1 MVNFLCYTIRYG
13 GLMNFTISREN
24 FFKALQ
30 KVINVIP
37 SKSTVEILYNVLIS
51 AKDNKL
57 FITATDLEITQIAWT
72 DCDVTVEG
80 EITVPGKLLLDIIRE
95 LPELELKFSSDDNY
109 KILLSSSLG
118 EYKLSGE
125 SKSEYPSVPQ
135 VDSELKINID
145 NPSLKLMIEKT
156 IFACSTDHFRPALTG
171 VLCQIMENE
180 YRMVATDGHRLVK
193 IIDKNFKGK
202 GFTRDL
208 IIPTKALNFVAR
220 NLPEKGTQ
228 QVTLSDNHV
237 LFELTD
243 TKIYSRIIN
252 EPYPDYDRVI
262 PSEFSKELI
271 IDRSNFISSVKRVSL
286 FSNPI
291 TSQVKIGLSENS
303 MNVSAQDIDF
313 GGEAKENIPCEY
325 NNDNIDIAYNANYL
339 IDILRHIDSERV
351 KFTVNDSDGPA
362 LIFPE
367 INGGNDIDVVML
379 IMPVRIN

>member
-1 MVNFLCYTIRYG
+1 
-13 GLMNFTISREN
+13 MNFTISRDN

-37 SKSTVEILYNVLIS
+37 SKSTVEILYNVMIS
-51 AKDNKL
+51 VKDNKL

-72 DCDVTVEG
+72 DCEVSQEG

-95 LPELELKFSSDDNY
+95 LPEIVLKFSSDENF
-109 KILLSSSLG
+109 KILLSSDLG
-118 EYKLSGE
+118 QYKLSGE
-125 SKSEYPSVPQ
+125 SRTEYPSVPN
-135 VDSELKINID
+135 VDSQLKVGIENS
-145 NPSLKLMIEKT
+145 SLKLMIEKT

-193 IIDKNFKGK
+193 IIDTNFKGN
-202 GFTRDL
+202 GFKRDL

-220 NLPEKGTQ
+220 NLPEKGQ
-228 QVTLSDNHV
+228 QQITLSDNHV
-237 LFELTD
+237 LFELPD

-271 IDRSNFISSVKRVSL
+271 IDRADFISSVKRVSL

-291 TSQVKIGLSENS
+291 TSQVKLGLSENT

-313 GGEAKENIPCEY
+313 GGEAKENIPCIYGNEE
-325 NNDNIDIAYNANYL
+325 IDIAYNANYL
-339 IDILRHIDSERV
+339 IDILRHLDSDKV

-367 INGGNDIDVVML
+367 NKDDENINMVML
-379 IMPVRIN
+379 IMPVRLN

>member
-1 MVNFLCYTIRYG
+1 
-13 GLMNFTISREN
+13 MNFTVSRDN
-24 FFKALQ
+24 IFKALQ

-51 AKDNKL
+51 AKNNTL
-57 FITATDLEITQIAWT
+57 SITATDLEITQISWT
-72 DCDVTVEG
+72 ECTSDEDG

-95 LPELELKFSSDDNY
+95 LPNVQIQFSADENN
-109 KILLSSSLG
+109 KIVMKSEMG

-125 SKSEYPSVPQ
+125 DKNEFPSVPM
-135 VDSELKINID
+135 VDSSMKINIEND
-145 NPSLKLMIEKT
+145 ALKTMIEKT

-171 VLCQIMENE
+171 VLCQVMESE

-193 IIDKNFKGK
+193 IIDTEFKGN
-202 GFTRDL
+202 GFSRDL

-220 NLPEKGTQ
+220 NLPENGQQ

-237 LFELTD
+237 LFELPD

-262 PSEFSKELI
+262 PSEFTKELEV
-271 IDRSNFISSVKRVSL
+271 DRNLFISSVKRVSL

-291 TSQVKIGLSENS
+291 TSQVKLSLSRDN

-313 GGEAKENIPCEY
+313 GGEANENIACKYDYE
-325 NNDNIDIAYNANYL
+325 NLVIAYNANYL
-339 IDILRHIDSERV
+339 IDILRHIDSEKI
-351 KFTVNDSDGPA
+351 KFTVNDADGPA
-362 LIFPE
+362 LIFPPDQAE
-367 INGGNDIDVVML
+367 KINLVML

>member
-1 MVNFLCYTIRYG
+1 MKFN
-13 GLMNFTISREN
+13 ISRDN

-37 SKSTVEILYNVLIS
+37 SKSTVEILYNVLITTS
-51 AKDNKL
+51 DNKL

-72 DCDVTVEG
+72 DCDVSLEG

-95 LPELELKFSSDDNY
+95 LPETEIGFNSDDNN

-125 SKSEYPSVPQ
+125 SKTEYPSVPNI
-135 VDSELKINID
+135 DSELKVSIENV
-145 NPSLKLMIEKT
+145 SLKTMIEKT

-171 VLCQIMENE
+171 VLCQVMENE

-193 IIDKNFKGK
+193 IINTDFKGK

-220 NLPEKGTQ
+220 NLPESGSQ
-228 QVTLSDNHV
+228 QITLSENHV
-237 LFELTD
+237 LFEMPE

-262 PSEFSKELI
+262 PAEFTKELV
-271 IDRSNFISSVKRVSL
+271 IDRTNFISSVKRVAL

-291 TSQVKIGLSENS
+291 TSQVKIKLSKDS

-313 GGEAKENIPCEY
+313 GGEANENIPCIY
-325 NNDNIDIAYNANYL
+325 DNENIEIAYNANYL
-339 IDILRHIDSERV
+339 IDILRHIDSEKV
-351 KFTVNDSDGPA
+351 KFTTNDADGPA
-362 LIFPE
+362 LVFPDKNE
-367 INGGNDIDVVML
+367 KGSMNIVML

>member
-1 MVNFLCYTIRYG
+1 
-13 GLMNFTISREN
+13 MNFNISRDN

-57 FITATDLEITQIAWT
+57 SITATDLEITQIAWT
-72 DCDVTVEG
+72 DCNVTEDG
-80 EITVPGKLLLDIIRE
+80 EITIPGKLLLDIIRE
-95 LPELELKFSSDDNY
+95 LPDVDINFNSDDNF
-109 KILLSSSLG
+109 KILIKSELG

-125 SKSEYPSVPQ
+125 SKNEYPSVPV
-135 VDSELKINID
+135 VDSSLNVTID
-145 NPSLKLMIEKT
+145 NPSLKLMVEKT

-171 VLCQIMENE
+171 VLCQIMEKE

-193 IIDKNFKGK
+193 IIDTDFSGN

-220 NLPEKGTQ
+220 NLPESGNQKI
-228 QVTLSDNHV
+228 TLSENHV
-237 LFELTD
+237 LFDLPD

-262 PSEFSKELI
+262 PSEFTKELI
-271 IDRSNFISSVKRVSL
+271 IDRAKLISSVKRVSL

-291 TSQVKIGLSENS
+291 TSQVKIALSENKI
-303 MNVSAQDIDF
+303 NISAQDIDF
-313 GGEAKENIPCEY
+313 GGEANENISCDY
-325 NNDNIDIAYNANYL
+325 NGESLEIAYNANYL
-339 IDILRHIDSERV
+339 IDILRHLDSENV
-351 KFTVNDSDGPA
+351 KFTVNDADGPA
-362 LIFPE
+362 LIFPDE
-367 INGGNDIDVVML
+367 SKKGNLNVVML

>member
-1 MVNFLCYTIRYG
+1 MK
-13 GLMNFTISREN
+13 FTISRDN

-37 SKSTVEILYNVLIS
+37 SKSTVEILYNVLLS
-51 AKDNKL
+51 VKDNKV

-72 DCDVTVEG
+72 GCNVSLEG

-95 LPELELKFSSDDNY
+95 LPESEISFNSDDNN

-125 SKSEYPSVPQ
+125 SKSEYPSVPN
-135 VDSELKINID
+135 VDSDLKVSIENQT
-145 NPSLKLMIEKT
+145 LKTMIEKT

-171 VLCQIMENE
+171 VLCQVMENE

-193 IIDKNFKGK
+193 IIDTNFKGK

-220 NLPEKGTQ
+220 NLPESGNQ
-228 QVTLSDNHV
+228 QITLSDNHV
-237 LFELTD
+237 LFEMPE

-262 PSEFSKELI
+262 PAEFSKELI
-271 IDRSNFISSVKRVSL
+271 IDRTNFISSVKRVSL

-291 TSQVKIGLSENS
+291 TSQVKINLSKNT

-313 GGEAKENIPCEY
+313 GGEANENIPCVY
-325 NNDNIDIAYNANYL
+325 DNESIDIAYNANYL
-339 IDILRHIDSERV
+339 IDILRHIDSDKV
-351 KFTVNDSDGPA
+351 KFTTNDSDGPA
-362 LIFPE
+362 LIFPDSDGE
-367 INGGNDIDVVML
+367 DTINVVML
-379 IMPVRIN
+379 IMPVRIS